1 MLDAVMQNFCEWRK
15 SPLSPLVKREKIC
28 YNRGSIPDYRKE
40 LIRMEFLTKILG
52 IATAV
57 AETTSAAADPAAVTT
72 DSTVGSIV
80 TVLGTLFPLLLVFV
94 LMYFM
99 MIRPEKKRRKKEQ
112 DMLASLK
119 KGDRVCTIGGIYATI
134 ENIKDDTITLSVGK
148 GDQTMVVARWA
159 IRSVEDVTI
168 ENETESLN

>member
-1 MLDAVMQNFCEWRK
+1 
-15 SPLSPLVKREKIC
+15 
-28 YNRGSIPDYRKE
+28 
-40 LIRMEFLTKILG
+40 MEFLTKLLG

-57 AETTSAAADPAAVTT
+57 AETTTTGAADPAAVTT
-72 DSTVGSIV
+72 DSAAGGIVGI
-80 TVLGTLFPLLLVFV
+80 LFSLLPLLLVFV

-134 ENIKDDTITLSVGK
+134 TLSVGK

>member
-1 MLDAVMQNFCEWRK
+1 
-15 SPLSPLVKREKIC
+15 
-28 YNRGSIPDYRKE
+28 
-40 LIRMEFLTKILG
+40 MEFLTKLFG

-57 AETTSAAADPAAVTT
+57 AEQAADAAATGTADAAADTA
-72 DSTVGSIV
+72 SSGM
-80 TVLGTLFPLLLVFV
+80 TVLAWVLQLSPLILIFV

-134 ENIKDDTITLSVGK
+134 DSIKDDTITLSVGK

>member
-1 MLDAVMQNFCEWRK
+1 
-15 SPLSPLVKREKIC
+15 
-28 YNRGSIPDYRKE
+28 
-40 LIRMEFLTKILG
+40 MEFLTKLLG
-52 IATAV
+52 IATAA
-57 AETTSAAADPAAVTT
+57 AETTTATTDSAAA
-72 DSTVGSIV
+72 STGSTGMSIV
-80 TVLGTLFPLLLVFV
+80 AILLQLSPLLLIFI

-134 ENIKDDTITLSVGK
+134 DSIKDDTITLSVGK

>member
-1 MLDAVMQNFCEWRK
+1 
-15 SPLSPLVKREKIC
+15 
-28 YNRGSIPDYRKE
+28 
-40 LIRMEFLTKILG
+40 MEFLTKLLG

-57 AETTSAAADPAAVTT
+57 AETTTTTGAADHSAI
-72 DSTVGSIV
+72 GGIF

-134 ENIKDDTITLSVGK
+134 ESIKDDTITLSVGK

>member
-1 MLDAVMQNFCEWRK
+1 
-15 SPLSPLVKREKIC
+15 
-28 YNRGSIPDYRKE
+28 
-40 LIRMEFLTKILG
+40 MEFLTKLLG

-57 AETTSAAADPAAVTT
+57 AETTTTTGAADPAAVTT
-72 DSTVGSIV
+72 DSAAGGI
-80 TVLGTLFPLLLVFV
+80 LFSLLPLLLVFV

-134 ENIKDDTITLSVGK
+134 ESIKDDTITLSVGK

>member
-1 MLDAVMQNFCEWRK
+1 
-15 SPLSPLVKREKIC
+15 
-28 YNRGSIPDYRKE
+28 
-40 LIRMEFLTKILG
+40 MEFLTKLFG

-57 AETTSAAADPAAVTT
+57 AEQAADAAATGAADAAADTA
-72 DSTVGSIV
+72 SSGM
-80 TVLGTLFPLLLVFV
+80 TVLAWVLQLSPLILIFV

-134 ENIKDDTITLSVGK
+134 DSIKDDTITLSVGK

>member
-1 MLDAVMQNFCEWRK
+1 
-15 SPLSPLVKREKIC
+15 
-28 YNRGSIPDYRKE
+28 
-40 LIRMEFLTKILG
+40 MEFLTKLLG

-57 AETTSAAADPAAVTT
+57 AETATTTGAADPAAVTT
-72 DSTVGSIV
+72 DSAAGGIVGI
-80 TVLGTLFPLLLVFV
+80 LFSLLPLVFV

-134 ENIKDDTITLSVGK
+134 ESIKDDTITLSVGK

>member
-1 MLDAVMQNFCEWRK
+1 
-15 SPLSPLVKREKIC
+15 
-28 YNRGSIPDYRKE
+28 
-40 LIRMEFLTKILG
+40 MEFLTKLLG
-52 IATAV
+52 IATAA
-57 AETTSAAADPAAVTT
+57 AETTAAATDPAAVTT
-72 DSTVGSIV
+72 DSTAGGIVGI
-80 TVLGTLFPLLLVFV
+80 LFSLAPLLLVFI

-134 ENIKDDTITLSVGK
+134 DNIKDDTITLSVGK

>member
-1 MLDAVMQNFCEWRK
+1 
-15 SPLSPLVKREKIC
+15 
-28 YNRGSIPDYRKE
+28 
-40 LIRMEFLTKILG
+40 MEFLTKLLG

-57 AETTSAAADPAAVTT
+57 AETTTTGAADPAAVTT
-72 DSTVGSIV
+72 DSAAGGIVGI
-80 TVLGTLFPLLLVFV
+80 LPLLLVFV

-134 ENIKDDTITLSVGK
+134 ESIKDDTITLSVGK

-159 IRSVEDVTI
+159 IRSVEDVPI

>member
-1 MLDAVMQNFCEWRK
+1 
-15 SPLSPLVKREKIC
+15 
-28 YNRGSIPDYRKE
+28 
-40 LIRMEFLTKILG
+40 MEFLTKLFG

-57 AETTSAAADPAAVTT
+57 AEQATDAAATGAAGAAADAAP
-72 DSTVGSIV
+72 STGMSILAW
-80 TVLGTLFPLLLVFV
+80 VLQLSPLILIFV

-134 ENIKDDTITLSVGK
+134 DNIKDDTITLSVGK

>member
-1 MLDAVMQNFCEWRK
+1 
-15 SPLSPLVKREKIC
+15 
-28 YNRGSIPDYRKE
+28 
-40 LIRMEFLTKILG
+40 MEFLTKLLG

-57 AETTSAAADPAAVTT
+57 AETTTTTGAADPAAVTT
-72 DSTVGSIV
+72 DSAIGGIF

-94 LMYFM
+94 LMYF
-99 MIRPEKKRRKKEQ
+99 
-112 DMLASLK
+112 
-119 KGDRVCTIGGIYATI
+119 YATI
-134 ENIKDDTITLSVGK
+134 ESIKDDTITLSVGK

>member
-1 MLDAVMQNFCEWRK
+1 
-15 SPLSPLVKREKIC
+15 
-28 YNRGSIPDYRKE
+28 
-40 LIRMEFLTKILG
+40 MEFLTKLLG

-57 AETTSAAADPAAVTT
+57 AETTTTTGAADPAAVGGI
-72 DSTVGSIV
+72 VGI
-80 TVLGTLFPLLLVFV
+80 LFSLLPLLLVFV

-134 ENIKDDTITLSVGK
+134 ESIKDDTITLSVGK

>member
-1 MLDAVMQNFCEWRK
+1 
-15 SPLSPLVKREKIC
+15 
-28 YNRGSIPDYRKE
+28 
-40 LIRMEFLTKILG
+40 MEFLTKLLG

-57 AETTSAAADPAAVTT
+57 AETTTGAADPAAVTT
-72 DSTVGSIV
+72 DSAAGGI
-80 TVLGTLFPLLLVFV
+80 LFSLLPLLLVFV

-134 ENIKDDTITLSVGK
+134 ESIRDDTITLSVGK

>member
-1 MLDAVMQNFCEWRK
+1 
-15 SPLSPLVKREKIC
+15 
-28 YNRGSIPDYRKE
+28 
-40 LIRMEFLTKILG
+40 MEFLTKLLG

-57 AETTSAAADPAAVTT
+57 AETTTTTGAADPAAVTT
-72 DSTVGSIV
+72 DSAAGGIVGI
-80 TVLGTLFPLLLVFV
+80 LFSLLPLLLVFV

-99 MIRPEKKRRKKEQ
+99 MIRPEK

-134 ENIKDDTITLSVGK
+134 ESIKDDTITLSVGK

>member
-1 MLDAVMQNFCEWRK
+1 MRPTLPP
-15 SPLSPLVKREKIC
+15 SPR
-28 YNRGSIPDYRKE
+28 
-40 LIRMEFLTKILG
+40 IL
-52 IATAV
+52 
-57 AETTSAAADPAAVTT
+57 
-72 DSTVGSIV
+72 
-80 TVLGTLFPLLLVFV
+80 PLLLVFV